1 MRKLTVMLL
10 VCLMAIGQVW
20 AQERTVAGKVTDEK
34 GEAVAGASVTVK
46 GTNAGTATDAEGR
59 FAINVPA
66 NGKTLV
72 ISSVGFATQELSIT
86 GTTMNVSMKV
96 DEKSLTEVVVTG
108 YTKEKKSTFAGAAS
122 ILSGKVVENVPVGAF
137 DNALQ
142 GRAAGVQVNSG
153 SGQPGTSSSVT
164 IRGIASIA
172 AAGAQPLYVIDGVPM
187 PAFDMSAVN
196 ANDFES
202 ITVLKDANSA
212 GLYGSRGS
220 LGVIVITTK
229 KGKKGATNFTFR
241 TQMGF
246 TQPPSTNKFD
256 MMSTQQIFAY
266 EEQLGLQGQN
276 MTGPGWV
283 YSKKNPG
290 YNTYQPTFGY
300 PNLAAQ
306 QAGFD
311 FKRDSLGQINTNWQD
326 VLFRQGFSQNYELN
340 MNGGSDNTRFFVSMG
355 MFDQEGTDLRS
366 RLRRYTG
373 RFNLNHVVGKL
384 TMDWNTLVGY
394 SIIDYNEGEFLGN
407 SARNPFQMAWRS
419 KPYENPYRPDGTI
432 IFGASTSL
440 NLKQVGNVL
449 EGLYNSKWVENR
461 MKVNSGLTLAFK
473 ILPNLVARNTL
484 GIDAQFNRGTRG
496 VKANSYVGS
505 TVLPSNLGYQSEGS
519 QTVSNIIN
527 TSSLI
532 WSPKFGEMH
541 DLEVGGYFE
550 AIRGYTQGF
559 GSILYNL
566 NPNLDYT
573 GQQAGAQP
581 GGPAQSNSAKSGY
594 GVRSMFASA
603 KYTFNEKYT
612 LNANIRRDGTSRIV
626 NEDYKEINTWSVGL
640 IWNAIKEGFMENQNF
655 FNDLRFRASYGS
667 VPNINSIPGGTYG
680 IGGSGLFGVPNYHAA
695 QIQGFS
701 ATTAFSAN
709 SPLPA
714 LVPGSPVNNQLRQE
728 YQEKYNIGVDFTV
741 WQNKARFTI
750 DAYKNLTRDL
760 FVNNPLNAESGF
772 YQTGLNL
779 NAGTMS
785 NKGIE
790 FTVSVDVLKTK
801 NSLLTIGLNHS
812 INENKI
818 ESMGGVGE
826 FPAGTFIL
834 REGLAYGSHYATKYL
849 GADPATGAPRFA
861 QLDGTET
868 NDPGKASLWAD
879 YGTYL
884 PKHVGG
890 FTLDYSFKRFS
901 LNALFS
907 YQTDVS
913 RYNNIWNWITRGTP
927 GYHNAVNATNYLA
940 ANQWQKAGDVK
951 LYQAPQFDRGFSS
964 ADIQDAK
971 FLRFRNLG
979 LAYNIPAISVKGTKL
994 IKSAKFY
1001 TQMQN
1006 IAIWSPWNGP
1016 DPEDNN
1022 NISLNEFPNPRMV
1035 VFGLDIN
1042 F

>member
-10 VCLMAIGQVW
+10 CCLMAIGQVW
-20 AQERTVAGKVTDEK
+20 AQERTVAGKVTDES
-34 GEAVAGASVTVK
+34 GAPVAGASVTVK
-46 GTNAGTATDAEGR
+46 GTKAGTATDAEGR
-59 FAINVPA
+59 FAITVPA

-72 ISSVGFATQELSIT
+72 ISSVGFTTQELPIT
-86 GTTMNVSMKV
+86 GTTMNVGLKV

-122 ILSGKVVENVPVGAF
+122 VLNGKVVENVPVGAF

-196 ANDFES
+196 PNDFES

-246 TQPPSTNKFD
+246 TQPPSATNFD
-256 MMSTQQIFAY
+256 MMNTQQIFAY
-266 EEQLGLQGQN
+266 EEQLGLQGQA
-276 MTGPGWV
+276 MAGPGWV
-283 YSKKNPG
+283 YSKKNPA
-290 YNTYQPTFGY
+290 YATLP
-300 PNLAAQ
+300 AAT
-306 QAGFD
+306 QARYD
-311 FKRDSLGQINTNWQD
+311 FLRDSLGQINSNWQD

-340 MNGGSDNTRFFVSMG
+340 MNGGSDNTRFFVSMAY
-355 MFDQEGTDLRS
+355 FDQEGTDLRS

-373 RFNLNHVVGKL
+373 RFNLNHQVGKL
-384 TMDWNTLVGY
+384 MFDWNTLVGY

-407 SARNPFQMAWRS
+407 SARNPFQMAWRA
-419 KPYENPYRPDGTI
+419 KPYENPYRPDGSI

-440 NLKQVGNVL
+440 NLKQIGNVL
-449 EGLYNSKWVENR
+449 EGLYNSIWVENR
-461 MKVNSGLTLAFK
+461 MKVNSGLTLSYK
-473 ILPNLVARNTL
+473 ILPNLVAKNIL
-484 GIDAQFNRGTRG
+484 GVDAQFNRGTRG
-496 VKANSYVGS
+496 VKANSYIGS
-505 TVLPSNLGYQSEGS
+505 LTAPSNAGYQSEGS
-519 QTVSNIIN
+519 QTVSQIIN
-527 TSSLI
+527 TSSLV
-532 WSPKFGEMH
+532 WNPKFGDKH

-550 AIRGYTQGF
+550 AIRGFTQGF

-566 NPNLDYT
+566 NPNLEYT
-573 GQQAGAQP
+573 GQQAGPQP
-581 GGPAQSNSAKSGY
+581 GGPAQSNSAKSGF
-594 GVRSMFASA
+594 GIRSMFATA
-603 KYTFNEKYT
+603 RYTFNEKYT

-626 NEDYKEINTWSVGL
+626 NEEYKEINTWSAGF
-640 IWNAIKEGFMENQNF
+640 IWNAIKEDFMQNQNILT
-655 FNDLRFRASYGS
+655 DLRVRASYGS
-667 VPNINSIPGGTYG
+667 VPNINSIPGGSYS

-695 QIQGFS
+695 QVQGFS
-701 ATTAFSAN
+701 ASTAFSPN
-709 SPLPA
+709 SPITG
-714 LVPGSPVNNQLRQE
+714 LVPGSPVNNQLRME
-728 YQEKYNIGVDFTV
+728 YQEKYNIGIDLAL
-741 WQNKARFTI
+741 WQNRARFTV
-750 DAYKNLTRDL
+750 DGYRNLTRDL
-760 FVNNPLNAESGF
+760 FVNNPLNAETGF
-772 YQTGLNL
+772 YQAGLNL

-785 NKGIE
+785 NQGVE

-834 REGLAYGSHYATKYL
+834 REGLPYGAHYAYDYK
-849 GADPATGAPRFA
+849 GADPATGLPIYRAV
-861 QLDGTET
+861 DGTNT
-868 NDPGKASLWAD
+868 TDPAKAGLFAD
-879 YGTYL
+879 FGTFL

-890 FTLDYSFKRFS
+890 FTFDYSYKRFS
-901 LNALFS
+901 VSALFS
-907 YQTDVS
+907 YQFDVS
-913 RYNNIWNWITRGTP
+913 RYNNIWNWVTRGTP
-927 GYHNAVNATNYLA
+927 GYHNAVNASNYVA
-940 ANQWQKAGDVK
+940 ANQWQKPGDVK
-951 LYQAPQFDRGFSS
+951 LYQAPQYDRGFTA

-971 FLRFRNLG
+971 FLRFRNLS
-979 LAYNIPAISVKGTKL
+979 LAYNIPEISVKGMKL

-1006 IAIWSPWNGP
+1006 IAIWSPWKGP

>member
-34 GEAVAGASVTVK
+34 GDAVAGASVTVK

-72 ISSVGFATQELSIT
+72 ISSVGFATQELSIS

-164 IRGIASIA
+164 IRGISSIA
-172 AAGAQPLYVIDGVPM
+172 AAGAQPLYVIDGIPM

-202 ITVLKDANSA
+202 ITVLKDASSA

-241 TQMGF
+241 SQLGF
-246 TQPPSTNKFD
+246 TQPPNTTNFD
-256 MMSTQQIFAY
+256 MMNTQQIFAY
-266 EEQLGLQGQN
+266 EEQLGLQGQA
-276 MTGPGWV
+276 MGGPGWV
-283 YSKKNPG
+283 YSKKNPA
-290 YNTYQPTFGY
+290 YATLP
-300 PNLAAQ
+300 AAT
-306 QAGFD
+306 QARYD
-311 FKRDSLGQINTNWQD
+311 FLRDSLGQINSNWQD

-340 MNGGSDNTRFFVSMG
+340 LNGGSDNTRFFVSMG
-355 MFDQEGTDLRS
+355 IFDQEGTDLRS

-373 RFNLNHVVGKL
+373 RFNLNHTMGKL
-384 TMDWNTLVGY
+384 TFDWNTLVGY

-407 SARNPFQMAWRS
+407 SARNPFQMAWRA

-432 IFGASTSL
+432 IFGASTNL
-440 NLKQVGNVL
+440 NLKQIGNVL
-449 EGLYNSKWVENR
+449 EGLNNSIWAENR
-461 MKVNSGLTLAFK
+461 MKINSGMTLAYK
-473 ILPNLVARNTL
+473 ILPTLTAKTVL

-505 TVLPSNLGYQSEGS
+505 TVNPGNLGYQSEGS
-519 QTVSNIIN
+519 QTVSNLIS
-527 TSSLI
+527 TSSLVYAN
-532 WSPKFGEMH
+532 KFNEKH
-541 DLEVGGYFE
+541 DVEIGGYFE
-550 AIRGYTQGF
+550 ALRTYAQGF

-573 GQQAGAQP
+573 GQQAGPQP
-581 GGPAQSNSAKSGY
+581 AGAPQSNSAKSGY
-594 GVRSMFASA
+594 GVRSMFAIG

-612 LNANIRRDGTSRIV
+612 ISGNVRRDGTSRII
-626 NEDYKEINTWSVGL
+626 NPDYKEITTWSVGL
-640 IWNAIKEGFMENQNF
+640 IWNAIKEGFMQNQDIF
-655 FNDLRFRASYGS
+655 TDLRLRASYGS
-667 VPNINSIPGGTYG
+667 TPNINSIPSTGYN
-680 IGGSGLFGVPNYHAA
+680 IGGSNLFGVTNYHGA
-695 QIQGFS
+695 QVQGFGAS
-701 ATTAFSAN
+701 SAFSPN
-709 SPLPA
+709 SPLTG
-714 LVPGSPVNNQLRQE
+714 LVPGAPINNQLRQE
-728 YQEKYNIGVDFTV
+728 YVEKYNVGVDFAM
-741 WQNKARFTI
+741 WQNRARFTV

-760 FVNNPLNAESGF
+760 FVNNPLLAESGF

-785 NKGIE
+785 NKGLE
-790 FTVSVDVLKTK
+790 FTVSVDVLKTR
-801 NSLLTIGLNHS
+801 NSLLTIGINHS

-818 ESMGGVGE
+818 ESMGGIGE

-834 REGLAYGSHYATKYL
+834 REGLPYGSHYAYDYK
-849 GADPATGAPRFA
+849 GADPATGLPIYRAV
-861 QLDGTET
+861 DGTNT
-868 NDPGKASLWAD
+868 TDPAKAGLFAD
-879 YGTYL
+879 FGTYL

-890 FTLDYSFKRFS
+890 ITLDYSYKRFS
-901 LNALFS
+901 IGALFS

-913 RYNNIWNWITRGTP
+913 RYNNIWNWVTRGTP
-927 GYHNAVNATNYLA
+927 GYHNAVNASNYVA
-940 ANQWQKAGDVK
+940 ANQWQKPGDVK
-951 LYQAPQFDRGFSS
+951 LYQAPQYDRGFTA

-971 FLRFRNLG
+971 FMRFRNLN
-979 LAYNIPAISVKGTKL
+979 LAYNIPAISVKGMKL

-1006 IAIWSPWNGP
+1006 IWIWSPWKGP

-1022 NISLNEFPNPRMV
+1022 NISLNEFPNPRAV